1 MDSFETLVEEV
12 RRCQACA
19 PDLPHGTRPV
29 FQTSPTARL
38 LIASQAP
45 GSRVHASGIPF
56 EDRSGDRLSA
66 WTGLSPKQFYGRQM
80 VAILPMGFCYP
91 GRGACGDAPP
101 RRECARLW
109 RKSLLAQKPEIRLTL
124 LVGSYAQTDAL
135 GPGKVEDRVRRYR
148 DYLPE
153 YFALPHPSWR
163 SQLWIERNPW
173 FEADVLPTLRSQVE
187 QALAK
192 VESDG

>member
-56 EDRSGDRLSA
+56 EDRSGDRLRA
-66 WTGLSPKQFYGRQM
+66 WTGLSPEQFYDRQM

-91 GRGACGDAPP
+91 GRGAGGDAPP

-109 RKSLLAQKPEIRLTL
+109 RKRLQAQMPEIRLTL

-135 GPGKVEDRVRRYR
+135 GRGKVEDRVRRYR

>member
-1 MDSFETLVEEV
+1 MDSFETHVEEV

-56 EDRSGDRLSA
+56 QDRSGDRLRA
-66 WTGLSPKQFYGRQM
+66 WTGLSPEQFYDRQM
-80 VAILPMGFCYP
+80 IAILPMGFCYP
-91 GRGACGDAPP
+91 GRSAGGDAPP

-109 RKSLLAQKPEIRLTL
+109 RKRLLAQMPEIRLTL

-173 FEADVLPTLRSQVE
+173 FETDVLPTLRSQVE

>member
-1 MDSFETLVEEV
+1 M
-12 RRCQACA
+12 
-19 PDLPHGTRPV
+19 
-29 FQTSPTARL
+29 
-38 LIASQAP
+38 
-45 GSRVHASGIPF
+45 
-56 EDRSGDRLSA
+56 
-66 WTGLSPKQFYGRQM
+66 
-80 VAILPMGFCYP
+80 
-91 GRGACGDAPP
+91 
-101 RRECARLW
+101 
-109 RKSLLAQKPEIRLTL
+109 PEIRLTL

>member
-1 MDSFETLVEEV
+1 M
-12 RRCQACA
+12 
-19 PDLPHGTRPV
+19 
-29 FQTSPTARL
+29 
-38 LIASQAP
+38 
-45 GSRVHASGIPF
+45 HASGIPF
-56 EDRSGDRLSA
+56 EDRSGDRLRA
-66 WTGLSPKQFYGRQM
+66 WTGLSPEQFYDRQM

-91 GRGACGDAPP
+91 GRGAGGDAPP

-109 RKSLLAQKPEIRLTL
+109 RKRLLAQMPEIRLTL
-124 LVGSYAQTDAL
+124 LVGSYAQTVAL

-173 FEADVLPTLRSQVE
+173 FETDVLPTLRSQVE

>member
-1 MDSFETLVEEV
+1 MDPFETLVEEV

-56 EDRSGDRLSA
+56 EDRSGDRLRA
-66 WTGLSPKQFYGRQM
+66 WAGLSPEQFYDRQM

-91 GRGACGDAPP
+91 GRGAGGDAPP
-101 RRECARLW
+101 RRECAPLW
-109 RKSLLAQKPEIRLTL
+109 RKRLLAQMPEIRLTL

-173 FEADVLPTLRSQVE
+173 FETDVLPTLRSQVE